1 MIKYLINTCETYR
14 VESETEAKQL
24 IENAKNDGSFTLLKY
39 TSEYK
44 ERKSKGEVIDSFYK
58 ITLTK
63 VFNDIKEPEYFVDVK
78 YHTEPAFPEP
88 IVNNAEYDEDE
99 EDKNGGIEF

>member
-1 MIKYLINTCETYR
+1 MKYLVRVIETYR
-14 VESETEAKQL
+14 VESEAEAKQT
-24 IENAKNDGSFTLLKY
+24 IEDAKKDGSFTLTKY
-39 TSEYK
+39 ASEYK
-44 ERKSKGEVIDSFYK
+44 CTKSKGEISDEWYRV
-58 ITLTK
+58 TLTK
-63 VFNDIKEPEYFVDVK
+63 DFNAEKEPEYFVDVK